1 MLLLNSNGRCSRLSW
16 QQLLSS
22 HEMDFDWDDDVLRV
36 QVRRLQR
43 GTSSRSAACA
53 KIRGCKRK
61 QPTHGHGQGSAPS
74 AAQAKD
80 SVGSK
85 GRQKR
90 SSKMANKRAKR
101 PQYTPLAS
109 AWLTVKLARTC
120 KTIRVGTECSG
131 LESVMVA
138 METMGLQHRTQLQ
151 FICEKDAAARRLTL
165 SHVCPSI
172 VYEDITTRPVG
183 SMPVC
188 DVYASGFPCQPWSTA
203 GLSGGTHDRQGRGRI
218 FPHIHDY
225 IRVKAPTCFLLENV
239 KGMTTRKHTDAFANV
254 LNSLRSGLDNKYM
267 VSWRIVN
274 TADFGLPQNRP
285 RLYIIG
291 MRRDALRDQTRFVW
305 PRPVGCVPLASILE
319 SGEHGPDH
327 QPKSGTTSEKN
338 LHMLLDRLQENGG
351 PPSCPASLD
360 IFASTGRVSK
370 CRKPMI
376 GLVPCLTRT
385 RAGSG
390 GYWVTGVNRL
400 LTTREMLRLQG
411 LPDQFIEHAS
421 TANVTD
427 RQLRQMI
434 GNAMSVNVLVTILSR
449 LLPAV
454 GLD

>member
-1 MLLLNSNGRCSRLSW
+1 
-16 QQLLSS
+16 
-22 HEMDFDWDDDVLRV
+22 MDFDWDDDVLRS
-36 QVRRLQR
+36 QVRRLQH
-43 GTSSRSAACA
+43 GTSSGSAACA
-53 KIRGCKRK
+53 KIRWCKRK
-61 QPTHGHGQGSAPS
+61 QPATTHGQGSAPS

-80 SVGSK
+80 LVRSQRRKKVVKRVRQSK
-85 GRQKR
+85 
-90 SSKMANKRAKR
+90 KMANKRAKR
-101 PQYTPLAS
+101 PHLTPLAS

-120 KTIRVGTECSG
+120 KTIRVGTEWSG

-138 METMGLQHRTQLQ
+138 MERMGLQHRTQLQ

-165 SHVCPSI
+165 SHVSPSI
-172 VYEDITTRPVG
+172 VYEDITARPVD

-203 GLSGGTHDRQGRGRI
+203 GLSAGVDDQKGRGVI

-225 IRVKAPTCFLLENV
+225 IRVKAPMCFLLENV
-239 KGMTTRKHTDAFANV
+239 KGMTTSKHKDAFAKV
-254 LNSLRSGLDNKYM
+254 LTSLRSGLGNKYM

-291 MRRDALRDQTRFVW
+291 MRRDALHDKSRFKW
-305 PRPVGCVPLASILE
+305 PLPVGCVPLASILE
-319 SGEHGPDH
+319 SGKHGPDH
-327 QPKSGTTSEKN
+327 QPKSGTTSDKN
-338 LHMLLDRLQENGG
+338 LHMWLDRLQENGG

-360 IFASTGRVSK
+360 IFASTSRASK
-370 CRKPMI
+370 RKPMI
-376 GLVPCLTRT
+376 GMVPCLTRT

-390 GYWVTGVNRL
+390 GYWITGVNRL

-421 TANVTD
+421 AANVTD

-434 GNAMSVNVLVTILSR
+434 GNAMSVNVLVTIMSR
-449 LLPAV
+449 LLQAV

>member
-1 MLLLNSNGRCSRLSW
+1 
-16 QQLLSS
+16 
-22 HEMDFDWDDDVLRV
+22 MDLDWDDDVLRT

-43 GTSSRSAACA
+43 GTASCSAAV
-53 KIRGCKRK
+53 RGCKRK
-61 QPTHGHGQGSAPS
+61 RPVHGQGPAPS

-80 SVGSK
+80 SVRSK
-85 GRQKR
+85 RRQKAMQR
-90 SSKMANKRAKR
+90 STKKANKRATR
-101 PQYTPLAS
+101 PQYTLLAT
-109 AWLTVKLARTC
+109 AWLTVKLARTT

-138 METMGLQHRTQLQ
+138 MEKMGLQHRSQLQ
-151 FICEKDAAARRLTL
+151 FICEKDAAARRLIL
-165 SHVCPSI
+165 SHVSPSI

-188 DVYASGFPCQPWSTA
+188 DVYAAGFPCQPWSTA
-203 GLSGGTHDRQGRGRI
+203 GLSMGTHDRQGRGCI
-218 FPHIHDY
+218 FPHIHEY

-239 KGMTTRKHTDAFANV
+239 QGMTTRKHKDAFANV
-254 LNSLRSGLDNKYM
+254 LSSLRGGLDNNYM
-267 VSWRIVN
+267 VSWRVVN

-291 MRRDALRDQTRFVW
+291 MRRDALQDRSRFVW

-319 SGEHGPDH
+319 SGKHAPDH
-327 QPKSGTTSEKN
+327 QPKGGTTSEKN
-338 LHMLLDRLQENGG
+338 LHILLDRLRENGG

-360 IFASTGRVSK
+360 IFASTRRASL
-370 CRKPMI
+370 RKPVI

-390 GYWVTGVNRL
+390 GYWIAGVNRL

-421 TANVTD
+421 TARVTD

-434 GNAMSVNVLVTILSR
+434 GNAMSVNVLVTIMSR